1 MAEIT
6 KVEVQ
11 RRVKRREVLKEM
23 DLSGLHFAE
32 MNLDGGDFRKCKLE
46 GSTFNGIPMSYTRF
60 EACNLSH

>member
-23 DLSGLHFAE
+23 DLSGLHF
-32 MNLDGGDFRKCKLE
+32 
-46 GSTFNGIPMSYTRF
+46 
-60 EACNLSH
+60 EALRAGA

>member
-23 DLSGLHFAE
+23 DLSGLHFEE
-32 MNLDGGDFRKCKLE
+32 MNLDGGDFWKCKLE

-60 EACNLSH
+60 EACKAD